1 MANQS
6 PSLILSLDFD
16 GTTVDPIGNPAVH
29 HSLVDALQRLRE
41 TGAVWVVNTG
51 RTLEFTEEGLHW
63 CGIPF
68 PPDYLIVEETC
79 LLEPEGDEWV
89 DLNDWNIRRAF
100 ACREMVYHAPQF
112 FKSVQAFVETETSA
126 NFIEKSHA
134 PHEII
139 ATTEAE
145 MDGICEVIE
154 SHRESHPDTDI
165 HYERNTIYLRFAHRD
180 FNKGTSLAELGRHL
194 EIPSQQ
200 IFAAGDNYN
209 DLPKLDDEIA
219 AHLACPAN
227 SIESVK
233 EAVRSQGGYVAK
245 SEYGEG
251 VAEALNHFFPGE

>member
-1 MANQS
+1 MANHS

-16 GTTVDPIGNPAVH
+16 GTTVDPIGSPPVH
-29 HSLVDALQRLRE
+29 KALVNALTRLRGQ
-41 TGAVWVVNTG
+41 GAVWVVNTG
-51 RTLEFTEEGLHW
+51 RTLEYTEEGLQW

-79 LLEPEGDEWV
+79 LLEPHGDEWV
-89 DLNDWNIRRAF
+89 DVNDWNMRRAF
-100 ACREMVYHAPQF
+100 ACREMVYHAPEF
-112 FKSVQAFVETETSA
+112 FELIQKFVEDQTSA
-126 NFIEKSHA
+126 TFIEKAHA

-139 ATTEAE
+139 ASTEAE

-154 SHRESHPDTDI
+154 THREADPDSSI

-194 EIPSQQ
+194 SVEADC

-209 DLPKLDDEIA
+209 DLPKLDPEVA

-227 SIESVK
+227 SIETVK
-233 EAVRSQGGYVAK
+233 ETVRLSGGYVAGA
-245 SEYGEG
+245 EYGEG
-251 VAEALNHFFPGE
+251 VAEALNHFFPAV